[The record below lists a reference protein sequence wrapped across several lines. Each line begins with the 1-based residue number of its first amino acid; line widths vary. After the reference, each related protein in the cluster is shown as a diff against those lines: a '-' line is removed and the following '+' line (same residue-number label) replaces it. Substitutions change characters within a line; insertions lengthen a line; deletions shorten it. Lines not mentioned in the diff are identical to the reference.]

1 MVDADASRREQIQRE
16 RMEGRKKMSRGDR
29 ETRKMREEDAF
40 QLERGECERSGKRE
54 EIKKEEETSVVV
66 QSGALIGLLKLKGW
80 SRGALSRRCA
90 HVRSSER
97 ERGVQRGRGDKG

>member
-16 RMEGRKKMSRGDR
+16 RMEGRKKCLVGTARRGR
-29 ETRKMREEDAF
+29 CEKKTLFRW
-40 QLERGECERSGKRE
+40 RGECERSGKRE

-97 ERGVQRGRGDKG
+97 GRGVQRGRGDKG